1 MLLSKDSLKNYN
13 NEKGLYITTNPLDTS
28 KEVFYSPQIS
38 QQTRAK
44 DFSINLDR
52 HFDEEE
58 DHGEEDQQEEKKD
71 RTLRKIS
78 VFNKAKIN
86 SNNKDN

>member
-1 MLLSKDSLKNYN
+1 MMLLSKDSLKNYN

-52 HFDEEE
+52 QFDDEE
-58 DHGEEDQQEEKKD
+58 DHEDVEEDHQEEKKN
-71 RTLRKIS
+71 RTLR
-78 VFNKAKIN
+78 
-86 SNNKDN
+86 

>member
-1 MLLSKDSLKNYN
+1 MMLLSKDSLKNYN
-13 NEKGLYITTNPLDTS
+13 NEKGLYINTNPLDTS

-52 HFDEEE
+52 QFDDEE
-58 DHGEEDQQEEKKD
+58 DHEDVEEDHQEEKKN
-71 RTLRKIS
+71 RTLR
-78 VFNKAKIN
+78 
-86 SNNKDN
+86 

>member
-1 MLLSKDSLKNYN
+1 MMLLSKDSLKNYN
-13 NEKGLYITTNPLDTS
+13 NEKGLYINTNPLDTS

-52 HFDEEE
+52 QFDEEE
-58 DHGEEDQQEEKKD
+58 DHEDVGEDHQEEKKN
-71 RTLRKIS
+71 RTLR
-78 VFNKAKIN
+78 
-86 SNNKDN
+86 

>member
-58 DHGEEDQQEEKKD
+58 DHEDVEEDHQEEKKN
-71 RTLRKIS
+71 RTLR
-78 VFNKAKIN
+78 
-86 SNNKDN
+86 